1 VEINRLIQIA
11 KFGIP
16 EQRSKNVMIT
26 RKLAIAAAILLLSGA
41 GAGPDFA
48 QAQQQPAGQTAAP
61 TATPGGNT
69 AAPAAGNTGMAGPT
83 ATPDQGAAGAPGAG
97 AATPNAPAPAAAAPA
112 PSAPPPAA
120 GGTGATTPKENPY
133 GLRQLWE
140 GQNGKV
146 DWVARGVMILLALMS
161 IGTWYIFFMKFWEQQ
176 RVIGQSRQVE
186 RRFWS
191 SNNLNEGID
200 QLAKNSVFRTV
211 AESGVRASSGGSG
224 MVNQNDWI
232 AMSLNRQLEEINA
245 RLQGGVAFLASVGST
260 APFVGLFGTVWGIL
274 NALIAIGVA
283 GQASIDKVAG
293 PVGEALIMTAIGLA
307 VAVPAVLLYNYL
319 VRRNKI
325 INEKLRSFAS
335 DLQTYLVT
343 KGR

>member
-1 VEINRLIQIA
+1 MI
-11 KFGIP
+11 
-16 EQRSKNVMIT
+16 SK
-26 RKLAIAAAILLLSGA
+26 KLAIAAAILFLSGA
-41 GAGPDFA
+41 GAGQVLA
-48 QAQQQPAGQTAAP
+48 QPAAQPAGQSAAP
-61 TATPGGNT
+61 NTDQNAAAPGGATTAPTPDAGTPGG
-69 AAPAAGNTGMAGPT
+69 
-83 ATPDQGAAGAPGAG
+83 
-97 AATPNAPAPAAAAPA
+97 APAAAPATPA
-112 PSAPPPAA
+112 PVAAAPPPSSAA
-120 GGTGATTPKENPY
+120 GSGVTTPKENPY
-133 GLRQLWE
+133 GLGQLWA
-140 GQNGKV
+140 GQNGHP

-176 RVIGQSRQVE
+176 RVLGQSRQVE
-186 RRFWS
+186 KRFWS

-200 QLAKNSVFRTV
+200 KLAKNSVFRTV

-224 MVNQNDWI
+224 MINQNDWI

-245 RLQGGVAFLASVGST
+245 RLQGGVSFLASVGST

-319 VRRNKI
+319 VRRNKV

-343 KGR
+343 KGK